1 MGTVLEKLE
10 QFWSDTHPDPTPLMA
25 NRDFL
30 DSITKT
36 SSNSPWLQSQ
46 CRICRAKHI
55 IKLQITT
62 T

>member
-36 SSNSPWLQSQ
+36 RSNSPWLQSQ
-46 CRICRAKHI
+46 CHICRANHI
-55 IKLQITT
+55 I
-62 T
+62 